1 MLKQDK
7 LTYSSI
13 RNAFKHQMKAIEGTM
28 EKKQKQKHKQFTVEL
43 KRNSRCRLEINHQ
56 FVYNRFSI

>member
-13 RNAFKHQMKAIEGTM
+13 RNAFKHHMKAIEGTM
-28 EKKQKQKHKQFTVEL
+28 EEKQKQKHKQFMVEL
-43 KRNSRCRLEINHQ
+43 KRNSRCKLEINHQ

>member
-13 RNAFKHQMKAIEGTM
+13 QNAFKHQMKAIEGTM
-28 EKKQKQKHKQFTVEL
+28 EKKKKTKA
-43 KRNSRCRLEINHQ
+43 
-56 FVYNRFSI
+56 